1 MTDNSVQTFE
11 PDTRSSGISP
21 EAKAGLLLAAAAIV
35 GVLFENIGALR
46 PLYDA
51 FLTTNVT
58 VAVGELNISKPL
70 LLWINDGLMAI
81 FFLLVALEI
90 KREVYEGALS
100 SWKQAALPV
109 YAAIG
114 GMAVPALIFLQVVG
128 WDTDEARGW
137 AIPAATDIAFALGV
151 LSLFGNRVPAE
162 LKTFLLALAVV
173 DDLGAI
179 IIIALFYTS
188 KLSIAALMLALL
200 AGLGLIALNLSGV
213 KRFTP
218 YVLLGIVLWVCV
230 LKSGVHATLAG
241 VALGFAIPLKADK
254 NGRSPAKTAEHG
266 LHGWVALMVMPL
278 FAFANAGVPLEGL
291 SLELLMQPLSLAIM
305 LGLFVGKQIGV
316 FGFAWAAIKLGL
328 AARPTEASIL
338 QLYGVSL
345 LAGIGFTMSL
355 FIGALAFADPEHQ
368 TLVRIGVISG
378 SILSGVLGALV
389 LAFAR
394 RREVKRRAMSH
405 PKAY

>member
-1 MTDNSVQTFE
+1 MTDTSVQTLQ
-11 PDTRSSGISP
+11 PTPPSTGGIKP
-21 EAKAGLLLAAAAIV
+21 GLDPAAKAGLLLAAAAV
-35 GVLFENIGALR
+35 LGVLSENIAALR
-46 PLYDA
+46 PIYDG

-58 VAVGELNISKPL
+58 VAIGELNIAKPL

-81 FFLLVALEI
+81 FFLLIALEI

-100 SWKQAALPV
+100 TWKRAALPV

-114 GMAVPALIFLQVVG
+114 GMLAPALIFLSIVG
-128 WDTDEARGW
+128 WQSEEAKGW

-151 LSLFGNRVPAE
+151 LSLFGKRVPAE

-179 IIIALFYTS
+179 IIIAIFYTS
-188 KLSIAALMLALL
+188 KLSVAALMMAVL
-200 AGLGLIALNLSGV
+200 AGMGLFALNLLGV

-218 YVLLGIVLWVCV
+218 YVLLGIVLWICV

-241 VALGFAIPLKADK
+241 VALGFAIPLKVDR
-254 NGRSPAKTAEHG
+254 NGRSPAKAAEHG
-266 LHGWVALMVMPL
+266 LHPWISYMVMPL

-291 SLELLMQPLSLAIM
+291 SVELLLAPLSLAIM
-305 LGLFVGKQIGV
+305 LGLFIGKQIGV
-316 FGFAWAAIKLGL
+316 FGFALASIKLGL
-328 AARPTEASIL
+328 AERPTKASML
-338 QLYGVSL
+338 QLYGVCL

-355 FIGALAFADPEHQ
+355 FIGALAYVDPEHQ

-378 SILSGVLGALV
+378 SILSGVTGAII
-389 LAFAR
+389 LAFA
-394 RREVKRRAMSH
+394 KRRDALVQT
-405 PKAY
+405 

>member
-1 MTDNSVQTFE
+1 MTDISGQTFE
-11 PDTRSSGISP
+11 TNPPTSRPVKPGLDP
-21 EAKAGLLLAAAAIV
+21 AAKAGLLLAAAAV
-35 GVLFENIGALR
+35 LGVLSENIAALR
-46 PLYDA
+46 PLYDG

-58 VAVGELNISKPL
+58 VAVGELKIAKPL

-81 FFLLVALEI
+81 FFLLIALEI

-100 SWKQAALPV
+100 TWKRAALPV

-114 GMAVPALIFLQVVG
+114 GMLIPALIFLSIVG
-128 WDTDEARGW
+128 WDSDEAKGW

-151 LSLFGNRVPAE
+151 LSLFGKRVPAE

-179 IIIALFYTS
+179 VIIAIFYTS
-188 KLSIAALMLALL
+188 KLSVAALMLAVL
-200 AGLGLIALNLSGV
+200 AGIGLFALNLSGV

-218 YVLLGIVLWVCV
+218 YVLLGIILWVCV

-241 VALGFAIPLKADK
+241 VALGFAIPLKADRE
-254 NGRSPAKTAEHG
+254 GRSPAKAAEHG
-266 LHGWVALMVMPL
+266 LHPWISFLVMPL

-291 SLELLMQPLSLAIM
+291 SVELLLAPLSLAIM

-316 FGFAWAAIKLGL
+316 FGFALASIKLGL
-328 AARPTEASIL
+328 AERPTKASML
-338 QLYGVSL
+338 QLYGVCL

-355 FIGALAFADPEHQ
+355 FIGALAYVDPEHQ
-368 TLVRIGVISG
+368 TLVRIGVLSG
-378 SILSGVLGALV
+378 SILSGVAGALI
-389 LAFAR
+389 LAFA
-394 RREVKRRAMSH
+394 KRRDSVA
-405 PKAY
+405 AT

>member
-1 MTDNSVQTFE
+1 MADASVSTQAKPPSNGMTK
-11 PDTRSSGISP
+11 
-21 EAKAGLLLAAAAIV
+21 EAKAGLLLAAAAV
-35 GVLFENIGALR
+35 FGVLCENINALR
-46 PLYDA
+46 PLYDS
-51 FLTTNVT
+51 FLNTQFT
-58 VAVGELNISKPL
+58 VAIGENGISKPL

-90 KREVYEGALS
+90 KREVYEGSLS
-100 SWKQAALPV
+100 TWKRAALPV

-114 GMAVPALIFLQVVG
+114 GMAAPALIFLYVVG
-128 WDTDEARGW
+128 FDSEEARGW

-179 IIIALFYTS
+179 TIIALFYTS
-188 KLSIAALMLALL
+188 KLSIAALMLAFL
-200 AGLGLIALNLSGV
+200 AGIGLIALNLGGV
-213 KRFTP
+213 RKFAP

-241 VALGFAIPLKADK
+241 VALGFAIPLKSDASGK
-254 NGRSPAKTAEHG
+254 SLAKIAEHG

-291 SLELLMQPLSLAIM
+291 SMELLLAPLSLAIV

-316 FGFAWAAIKLGL
+316 FGFAYVAIKLGL
-328 AARPTEASIL
+328 AERPQEASIM

-355 FIGALAFADPEHQ
+355 FIGALAFVDQEHQ
-368 TLVRIGVISG
+368 TLVRIGVIAG
-378 SILSGVLGALV
+378 SLLSGITGALV
-389 LAFAR
+389 LTFAR
-394 RREVKRRAMSH
+394 RRVIK
-405 PKAY
+405 KAAAAA

>member
-1 MTDNSVQTFE
+1 MAASAGTADK
-11 PDTRSSGISP
+11 GGLSP
-21 EAKAGLLLAAAAIV
+21 EAKAGLLLAAAAAL
-35 GVLFENIGALR
+35 GVIFENIGALR
-46 PLYDA
+46 PIYDL
-51 FLTTNVT
+51 FLTAPLT
-58 VAVGELNISKPL
+58 VAFGEAEISKPL

-90 KREVYEGALS
+90 KREAVEGALS

-114 GMAVPALIFLQVVG
+114 GMAIPALIFVSVVG
-128 WDTDEARGW
+128 IGSEEAKGW

-151 LSLFGNRVPAE
+151 LSLFGRRVPVA

-179 IIIALFYTS
+179 VIIALFYTS
-188 KLSIAALMLALL
+188 NLSLAALGLAVLT
-200 AGLGLIALNLSGV
+200 GLGLLALNLKGV
-213 KRFTP
+213 RRATP
-218 YVLLGIVLWVCV
+218 YVLLGLILWTCV

-241 VALGFAIPLKADK
+241 VAIGFAMPLQAGPD
-254 NGRSPAKTAEHG
+254 GRSLAKSAEHG
-266 LHGWVALMVMPL
+266 LHGWVAWLVMPL

-291 SLELLMQPLSLAIM
+291 SIELMMQPLSLAIM
-305 LGLFVGKQIGV
+305 LGLFIGKQIGV
-316 FGFAWAAIKLGL
+316 FGFAFAAIKLKM
-328 AARPTEASIL
+328 AERPKNASMM

-355 FIGALAFADPEHQ
+355 FIGALAYADPEHQ

-378 SILSGVLGALV
+378 SILSGVLGAVV
-389 LAFAR
+389 LAFA
-394 RREVKRRAMSH
+394 KRASTDSDGAAIGEEGASR
-405 PKAY
+405 

>member
-1 MTDNSVQTFE
+1 MTDTSVQTFDKK
-11 PDTRSSGISP
+11 PPSSGLDP
-21 EAKAGLLLAAAAIV
+21 AAKAGLLLAAAAV
-35 GVLFENIGALR
+35 LGVLSENIGAVR
-46 PLYDA
+46 PLYDS

-58 VAVGELNISKPL
+58 VAVGELVIDKPL

-100 SWKQAALPV
+100 TWRRAALPV

-114 GMAVPALIFLQVVG
+114 GMAIPALIFLGVVG
-128 WDTDEARGW
+128 WESEEARGW

-151 LSLFGNRVPAE
+151 LSLFGKRVPAE

-179 IIIALFYTS
+179 IIIAIFYTS
-188 KLSIAALMLALL
+188 KLSIAALMMALL
-200 AGLGLIALNLSGV
+200 AGIGLLALNLSGV

-218 YVLLGIVLWVCV
+218 YVLLGIILWVCV

-241 VALGFAIPLKADK
+241 VALGFAIPLQADA
-254 NGRSPAKTAEHG
+254 NGKSPAKSAEHG
-266 LHGWVALMVMPL
+266 LHPWIAMLVMPL

-291 SLELLMQPLSLAIM
+291 SLELLLAPLSLAIM

-316 FGFAWAAIKLGL
+316 FGFAYAAIKLGL
-328 AARPTEASIL
+328 ADRPKEASIM

-355 FIGALAFADPEHQ
+355 FIGALAYVDPEHQ

-378 SILSGVLGALV
+378 SILSGGLGALI
-389 LAFAR
+389 LAFA
-394 RREVKRRAMSH
+394 KRRVPLA
-405 PKAY
+405 A

>member
-1 MTDNSVQTFE
+1 MTDASVQTSE
-11 PDTRSSGISP
+11 LSP
-21 EAKAGLLLAAAAIV
+21 PSTEATKQGLDPAAKAGLLLAAAA
-35 GVLFENIGALR
+35 VLGILSENIAALR
-46 PLYDA
+46 PLYDG

-58 VAVGELNISKPL
+58 VAVGELAIAKPL

-100 SWKQAALPV
+100 TWKRAALPV
-109 YAAIG
+109 YAAVG
-114 GMAVPALIFLQVVG
+114 GMLVPALIFLSVVG
-128 WDTDEARGW
+128 WESEEAKGW

-151 LSLFGNRVPAE
+151 LSLFGKRVPAE

-179 IIIALFYTS
+179 IIIAIFYTS
-188 KLSIAALMLALL
+188 KLSVAALMLAVL
-200 AGLGLIALNLSGV
+200 AGIGLFALNLSGV

-241 VALGFAIPLKADK
+241 VALGFAIPLQTGR
-254 NGRSPAKTAEHG
+254 NGKSPAKTAEHS
-266 LHGWVALMVMPL
+266 LHPWVSFMVMPL

-291 SLELLMQPLSLAIM
+291 NVELLLAPLSLAIM
-305 LGLFVGKQIGV
+305 LGLFIGKQIGV
-316 FGFAWAAIKLGL
+316 FGFAVASIKLGI
-328 AARPTEASIL
+328 AERPTQASMM
-338 QLYGVSL
+338 QLYGVCL

-355 FIGALAFADPEHQ
+355 FIGALAYVDPEHQ

-378 SILSGVLGALV
+378 SILSGVVGAV
-389 LAFAR
+389 ILAFAK
-394 RREVKRRAMSH
+394 KRVVSA
-405 PKAY
+405 AA